1 MKQHSFDPVSAFF
14 GIIIGGSALA
24 VTLADERVFDIS
36 GRWVWPAVI
45 ILAGVLL
52 LGSGLAK
59 ASRNED

>member
-1 MKQHSFDPVSAFF
+1 MKQHTFDPVSAFF
-14 GIIIGGSALA
+14 GIIFGGSALA

-36 GRWVWPAVI
+36 SRWVWPAVI

-59 ASRNED
+59 ASRDDD

>member
-1 MKQHSFDPVSAFF
+1 MKQHPFDLVSAFF

-24 VTLADERVFDIS
+24 VTLVDERVFDIS
-36 GRWVWPAVI
+36 SRWVWPAVI

-59 ASRNED
+59 ASREDD